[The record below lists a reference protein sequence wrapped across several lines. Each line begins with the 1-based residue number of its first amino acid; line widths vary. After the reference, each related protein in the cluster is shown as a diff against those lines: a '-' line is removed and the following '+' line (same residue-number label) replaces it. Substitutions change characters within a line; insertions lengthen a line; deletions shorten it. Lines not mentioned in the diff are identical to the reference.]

1 MTLLHWQHSSKTN
14 ERKMHIMQ
22 IAMQKRKKISASA
35 VGTPDFFYRPHY
47 ISFGPLQKTALCR
60 WNFHTEDILVAE
72 IFVIQA

>member
-35 VGTPDFFYRPHY
+35 VGTLDFFTVLTTYRSDLCKKLHY
-47 ISFGPLQKTALCR
+47 AGGIFIQKIYSLLR
-60 WNFHTEDILVAE
+60 FL
-72 IFVIQA
+72 